1 MGNFTSKQLTSN
13 TMKFLVFLTIVSVVN
28 CQKLADVLTREGATT
43 LVDFVVK
50 AELAG
55 ALGGDGPFTVFAP
68 TNEAFEKLPKSTV
81 DALMDNPDLL
91 KKVLLY
97 HVIPA
102 EVKSSA
108 ITGEDTLVD
117 SLEGSKLRVNVYM
130 KKFYYDGFITV
141 NGKRVSRTDVTA
153 DNGVIHFITDV
164 IDVFANENCVDVLTK
179 DGRFG
184 TLLTAVGAAGLEETL
199 KGDGPFTI
207 FAPTDSAFEKI
218 PEDTLKSILADKDL
232 LSSILLRHVVPAAKF
247 AKGVVW
253 EFLDTAGGEQIA
265 THVFKGGY
273 TKVVSE
279 VDGKRT
285 KAKIIDTDLI
295 GSNGVVHAIDTVI

>member
-1 MGNFTSKQLTSN
+1 MEKVTAPLALT
-13 TMKFLVFLTIVSVVN
+13 VN

-55 ALGGDGPFTVFAP
+55 ADGLGGDGPFTVFAP

-81 DALMDNPDLL
+81 DALMNNPDLL

-130 KKFYYDGFITV
+130 KKFYYD
-141 NGKRVSRTDVTA
+141 VSIFSNNCNYV
-153 DNGVIHFITDV
+153 VIQ
-164 IDVFANENCVDVLTK
+164 EL
-179 DGRFG
+179 R
-184 TLLTAVGAAGLEETL
+184 
-199 KGDGPFTI
+199 
-207 FAPTDSAFEKI
+207 
-218 PEDTLKSILADKDL
+218 
-232 LSSILLRHVVPAAKF
+232 LLRQLV
-247 AKGVVW
+247 
-253 EFLDTAGGEQIA
+253 I
-265 THVFKGGY
+265 
-273 TKVVSE
+273 
-279 VDGKRT
+279 
-285 KAKIIDTDLI
+285 LI
-295 GSNGVVHAIDTVI
+295 